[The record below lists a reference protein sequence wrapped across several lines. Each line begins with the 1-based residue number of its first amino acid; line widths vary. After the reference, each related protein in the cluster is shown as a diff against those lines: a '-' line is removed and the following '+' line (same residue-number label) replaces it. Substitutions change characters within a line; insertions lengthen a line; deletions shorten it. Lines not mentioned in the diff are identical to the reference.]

1 MLFAHLTR
9 ILRLGRLSTHNLY
22 RFRKYHFDEARILVD
37 DYSERG
43 SAFRWHDRIKADVAP
58 LRL

>member
-1 MLFAHLTR
+1 MLNNQNVR
-9 ILRLGRLSTHNLY
+9 MSTHNLY

-43 SAFRWHDRIKADVAP
+43 STFRRHDRIKADVVP